1 MQMKISEIADIQLG
15 YQFRKKIE
23 PDDDGTHRV
32 IQIRDFDEHH
42 VLLKQQLSCVRID
55 TPVDKYLICKGDV
68 LFLSRGHRN
77 WAVAIA
83 DDLEATVAAS
93 HFFVVRPK
101 QSNVLS
107 EYLAWYINQAP
118 AQEYL
123 HTNARRGTHM
133 PLIPLSAFVGLKVDM
148 PDIETQRK
156 IVELSRLMEKEKKLL
171 AVLQAK
177 RALLIN
183 AVCLTS
189 SAKKEKEHDP
199 ESFTGRN

>member
-1 MQMKISEIADIQLG
+1 MKKKITEIADIQLG

-23 PDDDGTHRV
+23 PADDGTHWV

-42 VLLKQQLSCVRID
+42 VLLKQHLSCVRID

-77 WAVAIA
+77 WAVAIV
-83 DDLEATVAAS
+83 DDLESTVAAS

-101 QSNVLS
+101 LDNVLS

-148 PDIETQRK
+148 PDIETQAT
-156 IVELSRLMEKEKKLL
+156 IVKLSRLMEKEKQLL

-177 RALLIN
+177 RSLLIN
-183 AVCLTS
+183 AVCLTAS
-189 SAKKEKEHDP
+189 SVKKEK
-199 ESFTGRN
+199 RK